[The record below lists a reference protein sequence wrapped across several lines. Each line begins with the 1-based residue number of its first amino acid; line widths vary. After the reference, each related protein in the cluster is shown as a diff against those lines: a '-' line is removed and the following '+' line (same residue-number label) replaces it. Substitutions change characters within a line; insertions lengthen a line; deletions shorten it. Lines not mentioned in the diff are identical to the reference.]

1 MMSVVAAV
9 TMLVLLMNMRMR
21 VSVLTLIRV
30 IQMVVVMFPV
40 VV

>member
-21 VSVLTLIRV
+21 VYVLTLIRV